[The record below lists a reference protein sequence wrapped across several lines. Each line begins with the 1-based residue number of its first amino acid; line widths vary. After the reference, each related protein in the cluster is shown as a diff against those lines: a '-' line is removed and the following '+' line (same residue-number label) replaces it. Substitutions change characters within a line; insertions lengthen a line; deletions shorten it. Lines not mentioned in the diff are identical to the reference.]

1 MDVQTQLEPL
11 QKKANFM
18 RTAHKTVSYELAGLR
33 KFKEDL
39 EEENRGLAKL
49 VDKKNDVKELHIHID
64 LLHGTD

>member
-1 MDVQTQLEPL
+1 
-11 QKKANFM
+11 M